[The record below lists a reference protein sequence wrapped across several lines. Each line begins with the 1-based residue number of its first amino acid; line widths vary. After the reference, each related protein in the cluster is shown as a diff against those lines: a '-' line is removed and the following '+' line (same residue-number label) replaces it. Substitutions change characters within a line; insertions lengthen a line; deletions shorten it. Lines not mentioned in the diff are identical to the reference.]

1 MAFGFNLSSAWGY
14 DDGDI
19 ETNRTANPHLSDL
32 VAQRYSRRQALFGG
46 VSAIGAATLLAGC
59 GDDDGDGPALSVT
72 AGDSVTTSG
81 GRIVNLVGGV
91 SGGTATASS
100 WTQVSGPPVALTPGA
115 TADTV
120 AFSAPNVASA
130 TPLVFRFSAVNQSG
144 PANADTTVTV
154 GTAEL
159 GFTAVAK
166 SLADTVVV
174 PAGYSVTVL
183 YRLGDPI
190 DAATGAYANNG
201 TDTGFSARAG
211 DHHDGMSFFGLSA
224 TGDAPDPAN
233 SARGL
238 LVLNHENITQTF
250 LHPSGPTTV
259 NGARPEAEALKEME
273 AHGVSA
279 IEVSRAGGAGAWS
292 YQQGSAFNRRIT
304 PNTPMDFFGP
314 ARGAASLRTAFSPT
328 GTQGRGTINNCAN
341 GYTPWN
347 TYLTAEE
354 NWVGYFR
361 RNAGD
366 AAARGGASAKVNT
379 SLARYGSPEG
389 RTGNYGWAT
398 VQAADPANTLFRR
411 WNITATA
418 AAPADGA
425 GDFRNEIFQ
434 FGWIVEIDPFDPAST
449 PRKRTALGR
458 MNHEGAWPGRFAP
471 GTRPAWYMGDDAQ
484 NEYIYKF
491 VSATPWVAADATG
504 ADRLALGD
512 KYLDAGT
519 LYVARFDADGTGAW
533 LPLVFGQGPLTA
545 ANAAYPFDGQADV
558 LINARL
564 AADALGATRMDRPE
578 WTSVN
583 PANGEM
589 YCSLTNN
596 ASRTPAGGGNPT
608 NAANPRAYTD
618 LKRPTGDQVN
628 ADPPSPPSRTSGNPN
643 GQVIRL
649 RETGDTTEAT
659 GFRWDVYAFGSGAD
673 LDRDNV
679 NLSGL
684 DDTNDFSSPDGLWFS
699 RAANA
704 GGTINPLLWLQ
715 TDDGAYTDV
724 TNCMLLLGQPGR
736 VGDGTTRAITNTV
749 APATGAPTTGT
760 AVARLGAAP
769 GTKLRRFLVG
779 PVQCEITG
787 IDSTPDGR
795 SVFVNVQHPGEDG
808 RVDAVTSNW
817 PANQGGTG
825 VASPTG
831 ARPRSATIVITR
843 GDGAVIGL

>member
-1 MAFGFNLSSAWGY
+1 MAFGIGSVWGY

-19 ETNRTANPHLSDL
+19 ETNRTRGPHLSDL
-32 VAQRYSRRQALFGG
+32 VAERYSRRQALFGG

-59 GDDDGDGPALSVT
+59 AGDDDAPALSVS
-72 AGDSVTTSG
+72 AGDSVSVSG
-81 GRIVNLVGGV
+81 GRNVLLTGSV
-91 SGGTATASS
+91 SGGTATNSA

-120 AFSAPNVASA
+120 AFAAPNVASA
-130 TPLVFRFSAVNQSG
+130 TPLTFRFSAVNQSG

-154 GTAEL
+154 TTAEL
-159 GFTAVAK
+159 GFTPVAK
-166 SLADTVVV
+166 SLADTVTV

-190 DAATGAYANNG
+190 DAATGAYANDG
-201 TDTGFSARAG
+201 TDAGFAARAG

-224 TGDAPDPAN
+224 TGNTPDPAN

-238 LVLNHENITQTF
+238 LALNHENITQTF
-250 LHPSGPTTV
+250 LHPNGPTTV
-259 NGARPEAEALKEME
+259 NGARPEAEALKEIE
-273 AHGVSA
+273 AHGVSV
-279 IEVSRAGGAGAWS
+279 IEVSRAGAAWS
-292 YQQGSAFNRRIT
+292 YNASSALNRRIN
-304 PNTPMDFFGP
+304 PNTPMDIHGP
-314 ARGAASLRTAFSPT
+314 ARGTASLRTAFSPA
-328 GTQGRGTINNCAN
+328 GTAGRGTINNCAN

-361 RNAGD
+361 RLAGD

-379 SLARYGSPEG
+379 SLARYGAAEG
-389 RTGNYGWAT
+389 RAGNYGWAT
-398 VQAADPANTLFRR
+398 VQPADPASTIFGR
-411 WNITATA
+411 WNITSVAG
-418 AAPADGA
+418 APADGT

-434 FGWIVEIDPFDPAST
+434 YGWIVEIDPFDPAST

-458 MNHEGAWPGRFAP
+458 MNHEGAWPGRFVA

-491 VSATPWVAADATG
+491 VSTAPWAAADAAATN
-504 ADRLALGD
+504 RLALGD

-519 LYVARFDADGTGAW
+519 LYVARFDADGTGQW

-545 ANAAYPFDGQADV
+545 ANAAYPFDSQADV

-578 WTSVN
+578 WTAVN

-589 YCSLTNN
+589 YCTLTNN
-596 ASRTPAGGGNPT
+596 SSRTPANV

-628 ADPPSPPSRTSGNPN
+628 ADPPSPPSRTSGNAN

-649 RETGDTTEAT
+649 REMGDTTEALA
-659 GFRWDVYAFGSGAD
+659 FSWDVYAFGSGAD
-673 LDRDNV
+673 LDAANV

-699 RAANA
+699 RSANA

-736 VGDGTTRAITNTV
+736 VGDGGTRAITNTV
-749 APATGAPTTGT
+749 TPATGAPLTGT
-760 AVARLGAAP
+760 ATARVGAAP
-769 GTKLRRFLVG
+769 GTRLRRFLVG

-795 SVFVNVQHPGEDG
+795 SVFVNIQHPGEDARIG
-808 RVDAVTSNW
+808 ALSSNW
-817 PANQGGTG
+817 PANQGGAAPT
-825 VASPTG
+825 PTG
-831 ARPRSATIVITR
+831 ARPRSATIVITKD
-843 GDGAVIGL
+843 DGGVVGL